1 MLIFFTFSC
10 QNSDDAIYNND
21 VVESIAPVVII
32 GGGASGLTTGIRL
45 LELGITPLL
54 LEKETELGG
63 AGIHAGRFFAVDTQW
78 QKELNIVDSTETA
91 LEEWIEM
98 TGAHPDD
105 NVQDFI
111 LHSSQTLE
119 WIESFD
125 IQFES
130 VQRDIGAGSIPRIH
144 SLSPTSPHPLALWS
158 ETLLPYSKL
167 NQTVQ
172 GIEQVDDHFII
183 STNTETY
190 KAEHVVIATG
200 GFARN
205 SEIVLESLPEID
217 QHNWHMEAWP
227 GMTGDS
233 IEWLRS
239 LTIPLQNMEHI
250 GLYAHGVTDVY
261 LNHPEIMVIP
271 ALERSVIL
279 NQNGLRVFNEQYTQS
294 LEGGQRML
302 NEERLYAIFDAPL
315 WQGTTFQGVGYNYPE
330 PPLISSTEF
339 EETGTVFMENDL
351 RDLALTLGM
360 DGTTMTRTLSVYN
373 EGVLSNSDLLGKDV
387 PNLTAVQTPPFYAVE
402 LQLSTGKS
410 FGGAE
415 VDLVGHTP
423 IQNLY
428 TIGESAGFL
437 GTTASGWGFSGSIT
451 ACYYLGKKA
460 AEDIAG
466 HYSR

>member
-1 MLIFFTFSC
+1 MLIFLTFSC
-10 QNSDDAIYNND
+10 QNSDDAIYTND
-21 VVESIAPVVII
+21 VVEDIAPVIII

-78 QKELNIVDSTETA
+78 QKELNIADSTETA
-91 LEEWIEM
+91 LEEWTEM
-98 TGAHPDD
+98 TGAQPDD

-167 NQTVQ
+167 NQTVR
-172 GIEQVDDHFII
+172 GIEHVDDHFII

-205 SEIVLESLPEID
+205 NEIVLDSLPEIAA
-217 QHNWHMEAWP
+217 HNWHMEAWP

-233 IEWLRS
+233 IEWLRAFNV
-239 LTIPLQNMEHI
+239 PLQNMKHI
-250 GLYAHGVTDVY
+250 GLYAHGVTDIY
-261 LNHPEIMVIP
+261 LNHPEVMVIP

-302 NEERLYAIFDAPL
+302 IEERLYAIFDTPL

-330 PPLISSTEF
+330 PPLISSIEF
-339 EETGTVFMENDL
+339 EETGTVFIENDL

-428 TIGESAGFL
+428 AIGESAGFL

-460 AEDIAG
+460 ADDIAT

>member
-1 MLIFFTFSC
+1 MLIFFTLSC
-10 QNSDDAIYNND
+10 QNSDDVIYNND
-21 VVESIAPVVII
+21 VVENIAPVVII

-45 LELGITPLL
+45 LELGITPLI

-78 QKELNIVDSTETA
+78 QRELNIVDSTETA
-91 LEEWIEM
+91 LNEWIEM
-98 TGAHPDD
+98 TGAQPDD
-105 NVQDFI
+105 NIQDFI
-111 LHSSQTLE
+111 LHSSEILE

-130 VQRDIGAGSIPRIH
+130 VQRDIGAGSTPRMH

-167 NQTVQ
+167 NQAVQ
-172 GIEQVDDHFII
+172 SVEQVDNHFVI

-190 KAEHVVIATG
+190 KAAHVVMATG

-205 SEIVLESLPEID
+205 NEIVLDSLPEIE
-217 QHNWHMEAWP
+217 QHDWHMEAWP

-239 LTIPLQNMEHI
+239 LNVPLQNMEHI

-279 NQNGLRVFNEQYTQS
+279 NQNGIRVFNEQYTQS

-315 WQGTTFQGVGYNYPE
+315 WQGTTFQGSGYNYPE
-330 PPLISSTEF
+330 PPLLSSAEF
-339 EETGTVFMENDL
+339 EETGTVFVQNDL
-351 RDLALTLGM
+351 RDLALLLEM

-373 EGVLSNSDLLGKDV
+373 EGVLSDSDLLGKDV

-415 VDLVGHTP
+415 VGLAGQTP

-428 TIGESAGFL
+428 AIGESAGFL

-460 AEDIAG
+460 AEDIAT